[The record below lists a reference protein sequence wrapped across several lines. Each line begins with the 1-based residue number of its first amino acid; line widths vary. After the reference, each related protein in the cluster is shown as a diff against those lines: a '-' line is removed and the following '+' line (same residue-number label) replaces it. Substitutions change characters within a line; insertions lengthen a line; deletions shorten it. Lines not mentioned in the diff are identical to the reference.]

1 MGLSYCAYF
10 VLLGL
15 TDFFHN
21 VSKFRYHNYRVG
33 QNRLGCSY
41 SMDRVM
47 VLREGIG
54 FIILGS
60 VPEGDSEI
68 EESKKQCLLCLP
80 GVELLDSP
88 DIFKVVVI
96 C

>member
-1 MGLSYCAYF
+1 MGTPHGWHF

-21 VSKFRYHNYRVG
+21 VSKFWCHNYRVG
-33 QNRLGCSY
+33 QNRLGCGY

-47 VLREGIG
+47 VLREAIG

-68 EESKKQCLLCLP
+68 EESKK
-80 GVELLDSP
+80 
-88 DIFKVVVI
+88 
-96 C
+96 